1 MKLYTD
7 TINIFKELEPI
18 QFIRQSF
25 PEREIGSGGKEHHMH
40 PFFELYFLLDGEVEF
55 FVENKKQMLQAESG
69 KFCAVALTFAGEI
82 HNAIVSRKNYDH
94 SCFFFTE
101 NSFPQFDN
109 KKSPLDCFTGRE
121 RGEKN
126 FFIPRREAFKRIIE
140 LIDRLTELSRSES
153 SFRVFAEWSAALELI
168 TLAGSEWEY
177 AFDESDKSEPKLEPT
192 VNPIATR
199 AASYISENFRSI
211 DSLASVAAYCGVTQ
225 SYLSRVFRDE
235 LGIKP
240 NEYLRRRRLE
250 YAKTLLLNGYDVTS
264 ACYNSGFCD
273 YSHFI
278 QVFRAAEGTTPL
290 SFQKNNRVLRNDS
303 TEPN

>member
-1 MKLYTD
+1 M
-7 TINIFKELEPI
+7 
-18 QFIRQSF
+18 
-25 PEREIGSGGKEHHMH
+25 
-40 PFFELYFLLDGEVEF
+40 
-55 FVENKKQMLQAESG
+55 
-69 KFCAVALTFAGEI
+69 
-82 HNAIVSRKNYDH
+82 
-94 SCFFFTE
+94 
-101 NSFPQFDN
+101 
-109 KKSPLDCFTGRE
+109 
-121 RGEKN
+121 
-126 FFIPRREAFKRIIE
+126 
-140 LIDRLTELSRSES
+140 
-153 SFRVFAEWSAALELI
+153 
-168 TLAGSEWEY
+168 
-177 AFDESDKSEPKLEPT
+177 
-192 VNPIATR
+192 NPIATR